1 MGTSVPLSYPPQP
14 KPIALT
20 CNFYLIKTP
29 CSVWQMD
36 GALLPAQAVGDFSQV
51 RVLTAQFSQRII
63 FVENYSYI
71 CFYVGASLII
81 QANILKLWIKQNAC
95 QIKASSKN
103 KRGQVDASEQRVRV
117 VSTDPERIP
126 AQLPHPCR
134 AWRGYEVASLFLL
147 TYKKPHGWSSSLSG
161 WRIYQFGSTTDK
173 AMSLLRAGV
182 GQICT
187 ILDFTPLKNTVPPCC
202 TAFVEQGARAGEI
215 TKWSP

>member
-1 MGTSVPLSYPPQP
+1 MGTCVPLSHPPQP

-36 GALLPAQAVGDFSQV
+36 EALLPAQAVGDFSQV
-51 RVLTAQFSQRII
+51 RVLTARFSQHII

-117 VSTDPERIP
+117 VSTDPERVP

-134 AWRGYEVASLFLL
+134 AWRGHEVTSLFLL
-147 TYKKPHGWSSSLSG
+147 TYKMLMGGAALYQDEEFTSLAALQINPCPCWG
-161 WRIYQFGSTTDK
+161 
-173 AMSLLRAGV
+173 LV
-182 GQICT
+182 QICT